1 MTCQSC
7 LGCSVR
13 PQDTLVK
20 LTGSDPDFCPLAVQR
35 SLLQLNQS
43 QPVLK
48 ELGRCLGDMP
58 SLLGVELPK
67 PRALL
72 IALLNSLSQPG
83 ARFQQAVM
91 LCHATR

>member
-13 PQDTLVK
+13 PQDTSIR
-20 LTGSDPDFCPLAVQR
+20 LTCSDPDFCPLAVQW

-43 QPVLK
+43 QPVLE

-58 SLLGVELPK
+58 SLMSVELTK
-67 PRALL
+67 P
-72 IALLNSLSQPG
+72 
-83 ARFQQAVM
+83 
-91 LCHATR
+91 